1 VLEGISKMLSHISET
16 SRAMQNQFCASWE
29 YLFLHF
35 SIRSFKRRKPLYCL
49 SNNLP
54 FYYSDKQVSNT
65 GSCEPQVLAFH
76 DFSGKL
82 SEILKIY
89 VSSLN

>member
-16 SRAMQNQFCASWE
+16 SRAMQN
-29 YLFLHF
+29 
-35 SIRSFKRRKPLYCL
+35 
-49 SNNLP
+49 
-54 FYYSDKQVSNT
+54 
-65 GSCEPQVLAFH
+65 PQVLVFH